1 MDKRPQVMVSIFA
14 VVLFIL
20 GSSTPVLANEEKPDL
35 IFTGISYHTIIADL
49 PCLFCIVKNN
59 GTATASDFMI
69 VAFGGLLL
77 LNEKVIYN
85 DEGLAPG
92 DSVEE
97 ILFLTG
103 PFFGIYRLNLYIS
116 TTTPEENTSN
126 NHFTPN
132 FFIICCYRLNIW
144 VFRELP
150 F

>member
-1 MDKRPQVMVSIFA
+1 MDKKPLIGVSILA
-14 VVLFIL
+14 VVLLVL
-20 GSSTPVLANEEKPDL
+20 GSSNQVLASEEKPDL
-35 IFTGISYHTIIADL
+35 IFTGVSYHTIIHDL
-49 PCLFCIVKNN
+49 PCLFCTVKNN

-69 VAFGGLLL
+69 QAFGGLFL
-77 LNEKVIYN
+77 LNEKTINN

-97 ILFLTG
+97 ILFITG
-103 PFFGIYRLNLYIS
+103 PYFGIYRLNLYIS

-132 FFIICCYRLNIW
+132 YFIICYYWLHVW
-144 VFRELP
+144 VFKELS